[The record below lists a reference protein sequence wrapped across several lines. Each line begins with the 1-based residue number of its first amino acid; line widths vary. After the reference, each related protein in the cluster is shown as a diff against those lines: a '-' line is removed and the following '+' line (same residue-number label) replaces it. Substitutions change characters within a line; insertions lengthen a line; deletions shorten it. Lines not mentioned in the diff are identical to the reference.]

1 MKQNLINDVMQSM
14 LPCLNNAQLEKLQA
28 VMQYVLFQYE
38 ITKKDEN
45 SEGSTLNLVDL
56 FLSAKRVEGCS
67 EKSLKYY
74 HTTIQAMLSTVNKDI
89 KQIETED
96 IRSYLTSYQQQNSHA
111 ELRSIIFG
119 GYCRVFSRGWKMK
132 IIF

>member
-14 LPCLNNAQLEKLQA
+14 LSYLNNAQLEKLQA
-28 VMQYVLFQYE
+28 VMQYILFQYE

-45 SEGSTLNLVDL
+45 TEDTTLNLVDL

-89 KQIETED
+89 KQERCFCVSKNSPSANVHGCTFAD
-96 IRSYLTSYQQQNSHA
+96 RVSTPSLFKRLT
-111 ELRSIIFG
+111 
-119 GYCRVFSRGWKMK
+119 KT
-132 IIF
+132 